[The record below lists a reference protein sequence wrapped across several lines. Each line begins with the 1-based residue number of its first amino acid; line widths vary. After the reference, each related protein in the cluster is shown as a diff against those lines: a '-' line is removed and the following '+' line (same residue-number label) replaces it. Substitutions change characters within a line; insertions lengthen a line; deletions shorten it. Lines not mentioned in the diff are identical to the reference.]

1 MSSWR
6 RSAPSDARGARG
18 AGASGRGSVA
28 TGPGAHCAGVPATTN
43 QRCAHAELLR
53 TSACSSASAY
63 ASSPAHSPK
72 RATTACAG
80 RPGRAVGAGC
90 RHPAGARPPSRATP
104 CLDTETARPASLSTH
119 AGTDAPLVPQSE
131 HGPDGFGVHAL
142 QGAAAG
148 RPRRLGHLPVRP
160 GVVVLGVLAEAR
172 PGEIQLLRTRHPANW
187 LWTRNRTRAAFQHR
201 VMPGSAR
208 SHAATPWRHQASG
221 TRRVACLHRIPQLL
235 REVHRQ
241 APSVARPALQA
252 RGRARVPGA
261 AGGDARSPYWLD
273 EVCRGTSEHATH
285 NRHTPGLRQG

>member
-1 MSSWR
+1 MR
-6 RSAPSDARGARG
+6 GVRGA
-18 AGASGRGSVA
+18 
-28 TGPGAHCAGVPATTN
+28 PA
-43 QRCAHAELLR
+43 LL
-53 TSACSSASAY
+53 A
-63 ASSPAHSPK
+63 
-72 RATTACAG
+72 RAAR
-80 RPGRAVGAGC
+80 RPGRGALRGHARHHEPALRPRGVVAHVGVQQ
-90 RHPAGARPPSRATP
+90 RLRVRQLARPQPKARHDRLCGAPRPRGRCGVPPPRARTP
-104 CLDTETARPASLSTH
+104 ALLSSVLLGDRDCKASQPVDQRRDRYASTAAVRAW
-119 AGTDAPLVPQSE
+119 AWRA
-131 HGPDGFGVHAL
+131 GVHAL

-148 RPRRLGHLPVRP
+148 WPRRLCHLPVRP